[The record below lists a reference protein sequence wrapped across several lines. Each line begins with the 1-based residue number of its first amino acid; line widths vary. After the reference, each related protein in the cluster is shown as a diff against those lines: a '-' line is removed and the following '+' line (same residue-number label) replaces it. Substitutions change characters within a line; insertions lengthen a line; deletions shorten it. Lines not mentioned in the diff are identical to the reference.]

1 MHMCAFPFEP
11 KHVINDG
18 PMNMKSKS
26 MLFRWK
32 PKETPSPLHPTG
44 GGGGRFNE
52 NPKKFNEISMKIQG
66 TPKRTPPHR
75 GGGGGDPY
83 PWRGGGPGPATLTRI
98 CLKFT
103 TLFSA

>member
-44 GGGGRFNE
+44 GGRGRSHGNQE
-52 NPKKFNEISMKIQG
+52 NIHEFQIK
-66 TPKRTPPHR
+66 TDTPPKPTPTTE
-75 GGGGGDPY
+75 GA
-83 PWRGGGPGPATLTRI
+83 GGP
-98 CLKFT
+98 
-103 TLFSA
+103 